1 VTTRLRIKCAYLGT
15 EYSGWAKQT
24 RLTTI
29 QGELEHALATV
40 LRVSRKE
47 ISTIVAGRT
56 DSGVHAIG
64 QVAHAELADS
74 VVLTPSA
81 LALLAKRV
89 NGALRTDAI
98 VVHSID
104 KAPEGFNA
112 RFSALARHY
121 EYRLADRRAQKNP
134 LKRDVTA
141 VTAYDLDVAAMSDA
155 AQALLGLHDFQ
166 AFCRPRAGATT
177 IRTLQRFDWER
188 DSEGVLVAQLS
199 ADAFCHSMIRSLV
212 GSCVAVGRGT
222 MTIPGVLAA
231 RTKGKRTSEW
241 VTMPAKGLTLVSV
254 TYPPDDEL
262 WGRAEGTRQ
271 RRGIPAD

>member
-1 VTTRLRIKCAYLGT
+1 
-15 EYSGWAKQT
+15 
-24 RLTTI
+24 
-29 QGELEHALATV
+29 LATV

-199 ADAFCHSMIRSLV
+199 ADVFLPFHDSVLGGFLCRGGAGNNDHPRCPRCSHKRQKNQRVGDHASQGFDSGIRDIS
-212 GSCVAVGRGT
+212 A
-222 MTIPGVLAA
+222 
-231 RTKGKRTSEW
+231 
-241 VTMPAKGLTLVSV
+241 
-254 TYPPDDEL
+254 
-262 WGRAEGTRQ
+262 
-271 RRGIPAD
+271 

>member
-1 VTTRLRIKCAYLGT
+1 MTTRLRIHCAYLGT

-104 KAPEGFNA
+104 KAPRRLQRTLFCPGEA
-112 RFSALARHY
+112 LRVSA
-121 EYRLADRRAQKNP
+121 
-134 LKRDVTA
+134 
-141 VTAYDLDVAAMSDA
+141 
-155 AQALLGLHDFQ
+155 
-166 AFCRPRAGATT
+166 CRP
-177 IRTLQRFDWER
+177 Q
-188 DSEGVLVAQLS
+188 S
-199 ADAFCHSMIRSLV
+199 AEK
-212 GSCVAVGRGT
+212 
-222 MTIPGVLAA
+222 PPQA
-231 RTKGKRTSEW
+231 RRHRCD
-241 VTMPAKGLTLVSV
+241 GL
-254 TYPPDDEL
+254 
-262 WGRAEGTRQ
+262 
-271 RRGIPAD
+271 

>member
-1 VTTRLRIKCAYLGT
+1 MTTRLRIKCAYLGT

-104 KAPEGFNA
+104 KAC
-112 RFSALARHY
+112 
-121 EYRLADRRAQKNP
+121 
-134 LKRDVTA
+134 
-141 VTAYDLDVAAMSDA
+141 
-155 AQALLGLHDFQ
+155 LLYTS
-166 AFCRPRAGATT
+166 PSP
-177 IRTLQRFDWER
+177 R
-188 DSEGVLVAQLS
+188 DS
-199 ADAFCHSMIRSLV
+199 
-212 GSCVAVGRGT
+212 
-222 MTIPGVLAA
+222 
-231 RTKGKRTSEW
+231 
-241 VTMPAKGLTLVSV
+241 
-254 TYPPDDEL
+254 
-262 WGRAEGTRQ
+262 
-271 RRGIPAD
+271 